1 MILIKND
8 YDFLV
13 SDVGV
18 EIQLPA
24 VPRKGEILY
33 LTDEQIEVLENKAKS
48 DLKIAKYYAP
58 KWFYGDSRFCKE
70 PKQENL
76 QDLSFSDAMYVKEV
90 VYYGNS
96 EIIKIEL
103 DDDFDDDIDD

>member
-1 MILIKND
+1 MHKIMIYIAND
-8 YDFLV
+8 NNFLD
-13 SDVGV
+13 SDVCV

-24 VPRKGEILY
+24 VPRKGDILY

-48 DLKIAKYYAP
+48 DLKIAKCYFP
-58 KWFYGDSRFCKE
+58 RWFYGDASYKE

-76 QDLSFSDAMYVKEV
+76 QDLSFEDAMYVRDV

-96 EIIKIEL
+96 EIKIEL
-103 DDDFDDDIDD
+103 DDITYDM